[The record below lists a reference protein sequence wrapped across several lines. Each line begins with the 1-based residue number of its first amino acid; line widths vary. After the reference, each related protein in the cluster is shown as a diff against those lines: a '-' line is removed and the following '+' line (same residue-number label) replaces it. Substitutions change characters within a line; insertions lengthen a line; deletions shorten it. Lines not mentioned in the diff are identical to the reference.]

1 MFKHLF
7 PKEHFD
13 FLKNDYSLH
22 TMFLLCKY
30 MRKNDIY
37 VHDDTLY
44 INGNKYNPLDLK
56 HYISKWI
63 FESIDILS
71 KQEQKDLLSENTFYD
86 LFDFIFEH
94 NEGFVLEFQQN
105 NNKINMDDEE
115 ENMTELLIEELSK
128 S

>member
-56 HYISKWI
+56 HASQW
-63 FESIDILS
+63 
-71 KQEQKDLLSENTFYD
+71 
-86 LFDFIFEH
+86 
-94 NEGFVLEFQQN
+94 
-105 NNKINMDDEE
+105 
-115 ENMTELLIEELSK
+115 
-128 S
+128 

>member
-105 NNKINMDDEE
+105 NNKINMDDDE

>member
-105 NNKINMDDEE
+105 NKKINMDDDE
-115 ENMTELLIEELSK
+115 ENMTELLIEDLSK

>member
-105 NNKINMDDEE
+105 NKKINMDDDE